1 MGLPHVLAAVH
12 ISNSSPKLILCL
24 TPSLPNNHKSGNEES
39 FFLSPGN
46 LELPETW
53 VWLNQTFIL
62 QNSLNL
68 PRPLAKKDTVTH
80 YWKNSS
86 SRRREKWLF
95 SGKTSITQC
104 SEHCEAG
111 ETDYS
116 LDTDTLGP
124 ETWRPLLCN
133 QQHQHHRA
141 NCSVVI
147 LLDGAACKS
156 GESENCVAHHHCRPL
171 ALVYSSVKTVV
182 WGTFLIKIKIEDW
195 KDCSE
200 STDISCRIWCPACIP
215 GFTLWKE
222 STDLHKH
229 TAARTRISVCTH
241 MHTHTHTN

>member
-1 MGLPHVLAAVH
+1 MGLPRVLAAVH

-133 QQHQHHRA
+133 QHSITGLSAMWSSCWMELHA
-141 NCSVVI
+141 S
-147 LLDGAACKS
+147 
-156 GESENCVAHHHCRPL
+156 L
-171 ALVYSSVKTVV
+171 AKVKTV
-182 WGTFLIKIKIEDW
+182 WPITTAGHSLL
-195 KDCSE
+195 
-200 STDISCRIWCPACIP
+200 STHQLR
-215 GFTLWKE
+215 L
-222 STDLHKH
+222 
-229 TAARTRISVCTH
+229 
-241 MHTHTHTN
+241 